1 MNKYLRALVVL
12 VAVLVLLPLG
22 AYVVHGLHGEAQL
35 SWDERSA
42 AAEVERQL
50 PAAREVAADERAR
63 IVSRLSE
70 GTTVA
75 TWQEVRCTLDS
86 VDAGWIV
93 QSYEQQCWLRTVDVM
108 RSAEPRPGAADGC
121 TSPRIVGEGRPA
133 YTSSVRTY
141 EGPGSVFPTS
151 FDRSADSFGGCR
163 GVLAARPGEAREV
176 ISGSR
181 PDGLAGDEVWL
192 VLEIE
197 TPLTRSHL
205 GCHPW
210 KLPFC
215 ERPGDS
221 PDLPDELR

>member
-1 MNKYLRALVVL
+1 MNKYLKALVVL
-12 VAVLVLLPLG
+12 VAVLVLLPVG
-22 AYVVHGLHGEAQL
+22 AYVVHGLHGEAEV
-35 SWDERSA
+35 SRDERGA
-42 AAEVERQL
+42 VAELGRQL
-50 PAAREVAADERAR
+50 PAAREVAAEERAR
-63 IVSRLSE
+63 ITSRLYA
-70 GTTVA
+70 GATVA
-75 TWQEVRCTLDS
+75 AWQEVRCDLDS

-93 QSYEQQCWLRTVDVM
+93 QSYEQECWLRTVDVM
-108 RSAEPRPGAADGC
+108 RAAEPRPGAADGC

-141 EGPGSVFPTS
+141 EGPGAAFPTAIDPAAHS
-151 FDRSADSFGGCR
+151 FEGCD
-163 GVLAARPGEAREV
+163 GVLAERQGETSRV

-197 TPLTRSHL
+197 TPVTRSHM

-215 ERPGDS
+215 EQPVDS
-221 PDLPDELR
+221 PVLPDDLP